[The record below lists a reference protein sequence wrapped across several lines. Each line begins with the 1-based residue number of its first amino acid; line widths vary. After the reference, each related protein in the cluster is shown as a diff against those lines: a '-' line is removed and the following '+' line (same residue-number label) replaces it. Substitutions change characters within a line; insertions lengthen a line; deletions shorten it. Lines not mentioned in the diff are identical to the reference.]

1 MLKDELVAH
10 LRQDR
15 EKLLR
20 EWLHTITADGSLW
33 MGATIAE
40 QESQSARVY
49 DACVDCLDTLS
60 YKGAEDFAEQMGRS
74 VQGTVTSES
83 MLGGMLA
90 LRDIYLR
97 GLLTHYREEPD
108 RLDGILKIF
117 EPSINNILVTVA
129 LAFSAERARVISQ
142 QQAAIENLLTPVLRL
157 RGGLLLLPLIG
168 VIDSDR
174 ARQVME
180 GLLDAIREF
189 RAQAV
194 VMDITGVAAVDSK
207 VANHLIQT
215 VDAARLLG
223 ATVIVTG
230 MSPSIAQ
237 TIVTV
242 GVDLSQI
249 RTVGD
254 LQGGLDLADRLLG
267 YRVIF
272 EERRGTQGAP
282 TTVT

>member
-1 MLKDELVAH
+1 
-10 LRQDR
+10 
-15 EKLLR
+15 
-20 EWLHTITADGSLW
+20 
-33 MGATIAE
+33 
-40 QESQSARVY
+40 
-49 DACVDCLDTLS
+49 
-60 YKGAEDFAEQMGRS
+60 
-74 VQGTVTSES
+74 
-83 MLGGMLA
+83 
-90 LRDIYLR
+90 
-97 GLLTHYREEPD
+97 
-108 RLDGILKIF
+108 
-117 EPSINNILVTVA
+117 
-129 LAFSAERARVISQ
+129 VISQ

>member
-1 MLKDELVAH
+1 
-10 LRQDR
+10 
-15 EKLLR
+15 
-20 EWLHTITADGSLW
+20 
-33 MGATIAE
+33 
-40 QESQSARVY
+40 
-49 DACVDCLDTLS
+49 LS